1 MTCRGLPARRADR
14 QRAGAAVLAETLAAV
29 LALASAGTPH
39 PRETG
44 LSPENAARA
53 RRGLLPRKAAVRAR
67 PAPQLRHIVLLP
79 PAPTFLGEPGYVA
92 PLVEP
97 APEARIEPA
106 ADPIEPASAVEVAG
120 PAAPRWVALEGAEVE
135 AVVSRRGDPA
145 PLRAAV
151 EEAEVEVFVRRHL
164 RRAGD

>member
-1 MTCRGLPARRADR
+1 VTCRGLPARRADR
-14 QRAGAAVLAETLAAV
+14 QRAGAVLAETLAAI

-39 PRETG
+39 PREAG
-44 LSPENAARA
+44 LSPENTARA
-53 RRGLLPRKAAVRAR
+53 HRGLLPRKATVRAR
-67 PAPQLRHIVLLP
+67 PEPRLRHIVLLP
-79 PAPTFLGEPGYVA
+79 PAPTWLGEPGEVA

-106 ADPIEPASAVEVAG
+106 ADPIEPASALEVA

-151 EEAEVEVFVRRHL
+151 EEAEVEVFVRRHP

>member
-1 MTCRGLPARRADR
+1 
-14 QRAGAAVLAETLAAV
+14 VLAETLAAI

-39 PRETG
+39 PREAG
-44 LSPENAARA
+44 LSPENTARA
-53 RRGLLPRKAAVRAR
+53 HRGLLPRKATVRAR
-67 PAPQLRHIVLLP
+67 PEPRLRHIVLLP
-79 PAPTFLGEPGYVA
+79 PAPTWLGEPGEVA

-106 ADPIEPASAVEVAG
+106 AAPIEPAGAFEVAV
-120 PAAPRWVALEGAEVE
+120 PAAPRWVAVEGAEVE

-151 EEAEVEVFVRRHL
+151 EEAEVEVFVRRHP
-164 RRAGD
+164 RRAGN